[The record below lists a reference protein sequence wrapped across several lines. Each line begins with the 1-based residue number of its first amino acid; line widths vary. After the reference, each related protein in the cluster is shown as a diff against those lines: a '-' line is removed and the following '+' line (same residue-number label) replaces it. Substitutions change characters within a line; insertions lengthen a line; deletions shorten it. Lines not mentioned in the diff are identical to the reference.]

1 MNLAAS
7 VFAGFS
13 SWFAKMTAFALLVLA
28 AAQLASLTWKVL
40 PLPEIAAVTEAAG
53 FGESQTVAREKT
65 ATLDI
70 SRYHLFGQYVPPRQA
85 APPSVSRPVAPP
97 KPPLAI
103 NIFGIV
109 ASDNP
114 KRARVILSLGE
125 RGTQEVYAI
134 GDGIPKDYQN
144 KGLPK
149 EAVVKKIT
157 AESITIDQQGVERV
171 YYYQQGKTSPSQAV
185 ASATVAATV
194 PAANFT
200 ARTPPL
206 PPARQQ
212 ELLGEVKNRLQNN
225 PASLRQFVR
234 LSVYNEGNSMAG
246 FKIYPRPGQ
255 EDYFRAMGLE
265 KEDIVTS
272 INGQSLQ
279 STQEAMQALNELTK
293 ATTVQLMVRRNGLEL
308 PVSVQLPQ

>member
-1 MNLAAS
+1 MNVTSRFLPWLAKIIPL
-7 VFAGFS
+7 F
-13 SWFAKMTAFALLVLA
+13 LLLLA

-40 PLPEIAAVTEAAG
+40 PLPEITAATEAAG
-53 FGESQTVAREKT
+53 FGETQTQAREQT
-65 ATLDI
+65 TTLDI

-85 APPSVSRPVAPP
+85 PPPVVKRPVAPP
-97 KPPLAI
+97 KPPLTL
-103 NIFGIV
+103 NIFGII

-125 RGTQEVYAI
+125 RGTQEVYAV
-134 GDGIPKDYQN
+134 GDSIPKDYQN
-144 KGLPK
+144 KGLAK
-149 EAVVKKIT
+149 EAVVKKI
-157 AESITIDQQGVERV
+157 AADSITIDQQGVERV
-171 YYYQQGKTSPSQAV
+171 YYYQQGKTSAGQTVNA
-185 ASATVAATV
+185 AQTATPPTFTSRAA
-194 PAANFT
+194 
-200 ARTPPL
+200 PL

-212 ELLGEVKNRLQNN
+212 QLLGEVKNRLQNN

-234 LSVYNEGNSMAG
+234 LSVYNEGNRMAG

-265 KEDIVTS
+265 KADIVTS

-279 STQEAMQALNELTK
+279 STREAMQALNELTK
-293 ATTVQLMVRRNGLEL
+293 ATTVQLMVRRNGLDL

>member
-1 MNLAAS
+1 MNVAS
-7 VFAGFS
+7 RFLPWLTKAIT
-13 SWFAKMTAFALLVLA
+13 WFLLLLA

-40 PLPEIAAVTEAAG
+40 PLPEITAAAEAAG
-53 FGESQTVAREKT
+53 LGETQMVVREQT

-85 APPSVSRPVAPP
+85 APPVVSRPVAPP
-97 KPPLAI
+97 KPPLPI
-103 NIFGIV
+103 NIFGII

-144 KGLPK
+144 KALPK

-157 AESITIDQQGVERV
+157 ADSITIDQQGVERV
-171 YYYQQGKTSPSQAV
+171 YYYQQGKTSPGQAV
-185 ASATVAATV
+185 ASVPTAATP
-194 PAANFT
+194 PATFASR
-200 ARTPPL
+200 APPL
-206 PPARQQ
+206 PPARQR

-279 STQEAMQALNELTK
+279 STQNAMQALNELTK
-293 ATTVQLMVRRNGLEL
+293 ATTVELMVRRNGLEL